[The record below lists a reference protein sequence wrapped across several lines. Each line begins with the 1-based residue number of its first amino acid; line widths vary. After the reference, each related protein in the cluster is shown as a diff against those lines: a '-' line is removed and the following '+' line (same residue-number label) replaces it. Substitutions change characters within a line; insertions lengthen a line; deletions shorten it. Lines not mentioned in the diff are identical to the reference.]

1 MTRKRPVVRP
11 RKPQARESAAAV
23 VQMPQTFDEALAAL
37 EPRQRHFVREYLIDR
52 NGAAAYVRCG
62 YRAKTPQVAAAHSSR
77 LVAKGNIALAIR
89 LGTAALDAALQSD
102 AETAVRE
109 NLALATSRLSDIMA
123 WGEDDGGR
131 PFATVKGSGEITDRA
146 MAAVK
151 SVKIK
156 RTLRPDSSGTA
167 THLID
172 EHLEVTLHDKGAALE
187 RVLRMTGRLKADS
200 AGPAVAVQIIVEGTP
215 GLIRAEVEE

>member
-1 MTRKRPVVRP
+1 VPSNQEV
-11 RKPQARESAAAV
+11 AV
-23 VQMPQTFDEALAAL
+23 VQLPQTFDEALAAL
-37 EPRQRHFVREYLIDR
+37 EPRQRLFVREYLIDR
-52 NGAAAYVRCG
+52 NASQAYRRAGYHPATDEAAG
-62 YRAKTPQVAAAHSSR
+62 AHSSR
-77 LVAKGNIALAIR
+77 LVAKGSVSLAIR
-89 LGTAALDAALQSD
+89 LGSEAIDAALND
-102 AETAVRE
+102 EAEQAVRE
-109 NLALATSRLSDIMA
+109 NMALATSRLSDVMS
-123 WGEDDGGR
+123 WGEDSEGR
-131 PFATVKGSGEITDRA
+131 PFATVKGSGEVTDRA

-215 GLIRAEVEE
+215 GLIRAEVE